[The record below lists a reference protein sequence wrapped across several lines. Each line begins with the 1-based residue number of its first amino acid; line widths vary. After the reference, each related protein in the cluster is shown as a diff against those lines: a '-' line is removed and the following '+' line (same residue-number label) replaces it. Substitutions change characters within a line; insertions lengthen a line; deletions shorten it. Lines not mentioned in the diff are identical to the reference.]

1 LGFSLYAV
9 IAFRYFKHSLQVKC
23 TYHFRNE
30 HGDSHDLYCY
40 LHGWNDERRICSEH
54 IFVGFDPC
62 LVVKEN
68 DMFSKYNEVSVEFQ
82 PEDMNGILLAL
93 DVCQVREC
101 GVHLLYEDE
110 IHCIDYYC
118 DALEARFQGKRA
130 RFQGKRAMFQGM
142 SWEDYLV
149 MHRTYAF
156 LVRSLLDFPLYS
168 RELYRM
174 FLFFSIC
181 HVSF

>member
-1 LGFSLYAV
+1 
-9 IAFRYFKHSLQVKC
+9 
-23 TYHFRNE
+23 
-30 HGDSHDLYCY
+30 
-40 LHGWNDERRICSEH
+40 
-54 IFVGFDPC
+54 VGFDPF
-62 LVVKEN
+62 LVVKEK
-68 DMFSKYNEVSVEFQ
+68 DMFSKYSEVTVEFQ
-82 PEDMNGILLAL
+82 VKDMNSFLVAL
-93 DVCQVREC
+93 NVCQVLEC
-101 GVHLLYEDE
+101 GVRLLYEDE
-110 IHCIDYYC
+110 IHCINYYC
-118 DALEARFQGKRA
+118 DALEA

-168 RELYRM
+168 GELYRM

>member
-1 LGFSLYAV
+1 M
-9 IAFRYFKHSLQVKC
+9 
-23 TYHFRNE
+23 
-30 HGDSHDLYCY
+30 
-40 LHGWNDERRICSEH
+40 
-54 IFVGFDPC
+54 GFDPC

-68 DMFSKYNEVSVEFQ
+68 DMFSKYSEVSVEFQ
-82 PEDMNGILLAL
+82 LEDMNGILLAL

-101 GVHLLYEDE
+101 GVHLLYADE
-110 IHCIDYYC
+110 IHCINHFC
-118 DALEARFQGKRA
+118 NALEARFRGNRA
-130 RFQGKRAMFQGM
+130 RFQGM
-142 SWEDYLV
+142 SWEDYSVL
-149 MHRTYAF
+149 RKTYEF

>member
-1 LGFSLYAV
+1 
-9 IAFRYFKHSLQVKC
+9 
-23 TYHFRNE
+23 
-30 HGDSHDLYCY
+30 
-40 LHGWNDERRICSEH
+40 
-54 IFVGFDPC
+54 VGFDPC